1 VNSWRNVCIAAV
13 LALLVAGCGSAPT
26 RYDPLE
32 PVNRAVFKFND
43 KADQFVLKPI
53 AQTYKTV
60 APVPVRKGISN
71 FFGNVA
77 DLLTGVN
84 NVLQGKPAQAGDDF
98 GRVILNS
105 SFGLGG
111 LIDIASEAGIDKHD
125 EDLGQTFGVWGMGPG
140 PYLVLPLLG
149 PSSVRDGMGTL
160 VTGYYLDPVSNL
172 HDVGWRNSLLG
183 LRFIDARAQYL
194 GTEGLVE
201 EAALDK
207 YAFIRRAYL
216 QRRRNLVYDGKP
228 PPENDSDD

>member
-1 VNSWRNVCIAAV
+1 VNSWRSVCMAAAF
-13 LALLVAGCGSAPT
+13 ALLAAGCGSAPT

-43 KADQFVLKPI
+43 KADQFVLKPV
-53 AQTYKTV
+53 AQAYKTV

-71 FFGNVA
+71 FFGNIA

-84 NVLQGKPAQAGDDF
+84 NMLQGKPAQAGDDF
-98 GRVILNS
+98 GRVMLNS

-111 LIDIASEAGIDKHD
+111 LIDIASEVGIDKHD

-160 VTGYYLDPVSNL
+160 VQGYADPVTNI
-172 HDVGWRNSLLG
+172 HDVGWRNSLWG
-183 LRFIDARAQYL
+183 LRFVDARAQYL
-194 GTEGLVE
+194 GTEGLLE

-207 YAFIRRAYL
+207 YTFVRRAYL

-228 PPENDSDD
+228 PPENESDD